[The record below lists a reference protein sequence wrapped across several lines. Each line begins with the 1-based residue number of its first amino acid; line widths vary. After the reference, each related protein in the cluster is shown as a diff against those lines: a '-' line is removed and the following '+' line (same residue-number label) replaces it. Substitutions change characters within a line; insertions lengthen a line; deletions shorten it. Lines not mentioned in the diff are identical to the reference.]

1 MPLKP
6 QTLSFRNPLIFSGRP
21 ANRQGR
27 IAADNMLDRH
37 SLYHGSQ
44 GTSICKVFS
53 LSIGSVGA
61 NEKQLKVHGTRY
73 EKVYVHA
80 ADHAGYYPGAT
91 MISLKLLFSPD
102 TGKILG
108 LRHQGKKGLINASM
122 SCLSHSARGLP
133 STISNILS

>member
-1 MPLKP
+1 
-6 QTLSFRNPLIFSGRP
+6 
-21 ANRQGR
+21 
-27 IAADNMLDRH
+27 MLDRH

-80 ADHAGYYPGAT
+80 ADHAGYYPGQ
-91 MISLKLLFSPD
+91 
-102 TGKILG
+102 
-108 LRHQGKKGLINASM
+108 R
-122 SCLSHSARGLP
+122 
-133 STISNILS
+133 